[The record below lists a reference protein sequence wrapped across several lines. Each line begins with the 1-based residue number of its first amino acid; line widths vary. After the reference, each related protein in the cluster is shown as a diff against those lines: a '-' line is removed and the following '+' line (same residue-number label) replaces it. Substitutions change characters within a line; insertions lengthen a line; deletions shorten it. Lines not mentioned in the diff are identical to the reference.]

1 MWPLLVFRNIFKR
14 LFAMKKFESICEN
27 RVFERLYRRGTSFV
41 GKTVVT
47 YVMFAKHEKVR
58 MGITTSKK
66 IGNSVCRSRSRRVIR
81 EAFRIIAPNVKKG
94 VNIIF
99 VARGKTPYVKSTD
112 VLYEMSEHLKKAGIL
127 ITDE

>member
-1 MWPLLVFRNIFKR
+1 M
-14 LFAMKKFESICEN
+14 AMKHFESICEN
-27 RVFERLYRRGTSFV
+27 RVFERLYRRGKSFV

-47 YVMFAKHEKVR
+47 YVMFSKHDKVM

-99 VARGKTPYVKSTD
+99 VARGRTPYIKSTD
-112 VLYEMSEHLKKAGIL
+112 VLMEMKEHLRQAGIL